1 MAIPMR
7 TSISAYKFNGLGG
20 TGPIPHIHVVP
31 IPDTYRG
38 LYRSDDPEAGI
49 RHTSHGKDAVYR
61 IDQEGRNPAALISE
75 S

>member
-31 IPDTYRG
+31 IPDAIAASIVPMIRKLG
-38 LYRSDDPEAGI
+38 SGI
-49 RHTSHGKDAVYR
+49 RVTVKMPYTV
-61 IDQEGRNPAALISE
+61 
-75 S
+75 